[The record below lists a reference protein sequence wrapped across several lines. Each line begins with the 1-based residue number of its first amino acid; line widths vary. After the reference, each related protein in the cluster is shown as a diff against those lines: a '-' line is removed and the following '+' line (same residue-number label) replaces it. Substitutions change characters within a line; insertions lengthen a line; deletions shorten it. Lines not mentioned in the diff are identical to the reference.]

1 VGAGRDPG
9 VNRRP
14 DPPDLPPNLKE
25 IHDRLLA
32 AFGPQHWWPGD
43 TPLEICVGAILTQN
57 TAWVNVEKAIA
68 NLKGAGLLDGEE
80 ASIERM
86 LAMPDADLAELIRP
100 SGYFNLKAKRLK
112 GFLRFVRDEF
122 DGELAA
128 MFREP
133 LDTLRPR
140 LLAVYGVGPET
151 ADSILLYAG
160 DYPTFVV
167 DAYTIRIMTRLGVVD
182 EGITY
187 HAMKEL
193 FELAL
198 PPDPALFNEFHALL
212 VALGKD
218 FCRPRGP
225 RCGGCFLAAD
235 CAYIANVDEPAYRE
249 IR

>member
-1 VGAGRDPG
+1 VGAGRDQGLSP
-9 VNRRP
+9 RP
-14 DPPDLPPNLKE
+14 PAPDLQRVYEDLY
-25 IHDRLLA
+25 A

-112 GFLRFVRDEF
+112 GFLRFVRDAF

-133 LDTLRPR
+133 LSALRPR

-160 DYPTFVV
+160 GMPTFVV

-182 EGITY
+182 EGVTY
-187 HAMKEL
+187 HQMQEV
-193 FELAL
+193 FEKAL
-198 PPDPALFNEFHALL
+198 PRDEKLFNEYHALL

-218 FCRPRGP
+218 VCRPRGP
-225 RCGGCFLAAD
+225 RCGGCPVSRQCLAAKVYD
-235 CAYIANVDEPAYRE
+235 GPRE
-249 IR
+249 VPSYS